1 MPVFTRLS
9 CATLTAFFIATQA
22 QPSDLHAQVSAL
34 LTRVEDLEGQ
44 LMAQRHETQTAIQQ
58 SQDALTH
65 ASILENRVAQLERWN
80 LSQSTHLR
88 QTQSDDDT
96 LVHIH
101 RVNISLHGPGAG
113 YSSGHRRNQDS
124 CGDLSQRISAV
135 NQECCDEPSE
145 DCSQGFPS
153 SCPSKIRGQASR
165 Q

>member
-1 MPVFTRLS
+1 MPAFARLS

-44 LMAQRHETQTAIQQ
+44 LMAQRRETQTAIQQ
-58 SQDALTH
+58 SQDALTR
-65 ASILENRVAQLERWN
+65 AAILENRVAQLERWN

-101 RVNISLHGPGAG
+101 RVALRDTICPAQCVPVVEINTHIAPIRCLLGILFVPISL
-113 YSSGHRRNQDS
+113 
-124 CGDLSQRISAV
+124 
-135 NQECCDEPSE
+135 E
-145 DCSQGFPS
+145 
-153 SCPSKIRGQASR
+153 
-165 Q
+165 